1 MTAAPETMRRA
12 APSERTAG
20 RGRLGSLADAL
31 VVVGL
36 GALLVAGT
44 EIAIVLHQGGQ
55 YAWLTALFP
64 VVALVYVGAGL
75 LAWRRRPSSRLGLL
89 IVLAGGAIL
98 LSSLADLDTP
108 ATGAAGAIA
117 QTVVFAVIVQLLL
130 AFPTGRLHERAERR
144 VVAAVYAVSLPS
156 MPARAPRGSRREPG
170 R

>member
-1 MTAAPETMRRA
+1 MAAAPETMRSA

-20 RGRLGSLADAL
+20 RRRLGSLADAL

-89 IVLAGGAIL
+89 IVLAGGAIGQ
-98 LSSLADLDTP
+98 A
-108 ATGAAGAIA
+108 
-117 QTVVFAVIVQLLL
+117 LL
-130 AFPTGRLHERAERR
+130 ATPSHPRR
-144 VVAAVYAVSLPS
+144 
-156 MPARAPRGSRREPG
+156 MK
-170 R
+170 